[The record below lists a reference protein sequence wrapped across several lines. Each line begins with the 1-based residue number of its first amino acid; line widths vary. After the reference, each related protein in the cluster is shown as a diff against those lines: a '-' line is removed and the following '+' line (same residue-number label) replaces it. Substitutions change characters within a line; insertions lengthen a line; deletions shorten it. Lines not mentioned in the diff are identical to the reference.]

1 MCGRFTLTVEA
12 LELVAAAQ
20 ELAQALFD
28 DIPHRPRYNVAP
40 TQEHPIVRAAGE
52 DLNAETARW
61 GLVNSW
67 AKDAK
72 RAGRQINARSETAA
86 RSRAYARPFKR
97 KRCAIPA
104 DGWYEW
110 SGPKEARQPHWIH
123 HADREP
129 FLFAGL
135 YEVWY
140 PEPDQPQTTFTI
152 LTTDANDALASI
164 HERMPV
170 LMPQARLDDWLDP
183 TVEDVDALSA
193 LLVSAPND
201 AFVSLPVS
209 PRVNS
214 VRNDDPS
221 LLQPHEQPS
230 FDQLLR

>member
-1 MCGRFTLTVEA
+1 MCGRFTLSVET

-20 ELAQALFD
+20 QLAETLFAG
-28 DIPHRPRYNVAP
+28 IPHRPRYNVAP
-40 TQEHPIVRAAGE
+40 TQEHPIVRARGE
-52 DLNAETARW
+52 DLIAQTARW

-97 KRCAIPA
+97 KRCIIPA

-140 PEPDQPQTTFTI
+140 PEPEQPQTTFTI

-164 HERMPV
+164 HARMPV
-170 LMPQARLDDWLDP
+170 LMPPERLDDWLDP
-183 TVEDVDALSA
+183 AAEDIDALSA

-201 AFVSLPVS
+201 AFVSMPVS

>member
-1 MCGRFTLTVEA
+1 MCGRFTLSVET

-20 ELAQALFD
+20 QLAETLFAG
-28 DIPHRPRYNVAP
+28 IPHRPRYNVAP
-40 TQEHPIVRAAGE
+40 TQEHPIVRAGGE
-52 DLNAETARW
+52 DLIAQTARW

-97 KRCAIPA
+97 KRCIIPA

-140 PEPDQPQTTFTI
+140 PEPEQPQTTFTI

-164 HERMPV
+164 HARMPV
-170 LMPQARLDDWLDP
+170 LMPPEQLDDWLDP
-183 TVEDVDALSA
+183 AAEDIDALSA